1 MIKDRQTKE
10 SERPVTRDV
19 KVFSTIAVQ
28 SALVALVLVALIPV
42 LRVFPVVVLACLV
55 LLPAVYVFAAIV
67 GTFRSSIWT
76 IGYVTQVE
84 A

>member
-1 MIKDRQTKE
+1 MSILGVVVLV
-10 SERPVTRDV
+10 PVV
-19 KVFSTIAVQ
+19 LL
-28 SALVALVLVALIPV
+28 LVALA
-42 LRVFPVVVLACLV
+42 LV
-55 LLPAVYVFAAIV
+55 LNVSPSSSSGAPAVAGGCVLTAML